1 MPKKSRMEKVWDDP
15 VADFWV
21 KLHNE
26 CVDKLVNDPEKFL
39 LKHMRYDHKMV
50 REYQKRFGRV
60 WAEYGTDIYRL
71 IAEACGE
78 CWDMQDE
85 EKKEAAVNQRI
96 EDDNLV
102 AAREEDPRGREH
114 ELQGKPEA
122 SVGLL
127 EEGRCS
133 RRRKGSAEEAAPKEK
148 SGKSRR
154 GEDFYRR
161 AGSN

>member
-1 MPKKSRMEKVWDDP
+1 MQKVWEDNSPAAKFWRQLVRDRATEYMRDP
-15 VADFWV
+15 G
-21 KLHNE
+21 
-26 CVDKLVNDPEKFL
+26 FL
-39 LKHMRYDHKMV
+39 RDMRHDYTMV

-60 WAEYGTDIYRL
+60 WEEYSTNIYKL

-78 CWDMQDE
+78 CWDSEDE

-96 EDDNLV
+96 DDDLV
-102 AAREEDPRGREH
+102 AAREKDPRGREH
-114 ELQGKPEA
+114 ELQGEPEA

-133 RRRKGSAEEAAPKEK
+133 RRRKGSAEEAAQEK
-148 SGKSRR
+148 GKSSRR

-161 AGSN
+161 AGSS

>member
-1 MPKKSRMEKVWDDP
+1 MQKVWEDNSPAAKFWRQLVRDRATEYMRDP
-15 VADFWV
+15 
-21 KLHNE
+21 L
-26 CVDKLVNDPEKFL
+26 FL
-39 LKHMRYDHKMV
+39 RDMRHDYTMV

-60 WAEYGTDIYRL
+60 WAEYGTDIYKL

-78 CWDMQDE
+78 CWDSEDE

-96 EDDNLV
+96 AAKDDDLV
-102 AAREEDPRGREH
+102 GAREKDPRGREH

-122 SVGLL
+122 SLGLL

-148 SGKSRR
+148 SSRR

-161 AGSN
+161 AGSC

>member
-1 MPKKSRMEKVWDDP
+1 MQKVWEDNSPAAKFWRQLVRDRATEYMRDP
-15 VADFWV
+15 V
-21 KLHNE
+21 
-26 CVDKLVNDPEKFL
+26 FL
-39 LKHMRYDHKMV
+39 RDMRHDYTMV

-60 WAEYGTDIYRL
+60 WAEYGTNIYKL

-78 CWDMQDE
+78 CWDSEDE

-96 EDDNLV
+96 DDDLV
-102 AAREEDPRGREH
+102 AAREKDPRGREH
-114 ELQGKPEA
+114 ELQGEPEA

-133 RRRKGSAEEAAPKEK
+133 RGRNGSAEEAPPQETGK
-148 SGKSRR
+148 SSRR

-161 AGSN
+161 AGSS

>member
-1 MPKKSRMEKVWDDP
+1 MQKVWEDNSPAAKFWRQLVRDRATEYMRDP
-15 VADFWV
+15 DF
-21 KLHNE
+21 LR
-26 CVDKLVNDPEKFL
+26 D
-39 LKHMRYDHKMV
+39 MRHDYTMV
-50 REYQKRFGRV
+50 REYQNRFGRV

-78 CWDMQDE
+78 CWDSEDE

-96 EDDNLV
+96 VKKDDDLV
-102 AAREEDPRGREH
+102 ATREKDPRGREH

-127 EEGRCS
+127 EEGR
-133 RRRKGSAEEAAPKEK
+133 RRKGAEEAAPKEK

-161 AGSN
+161 AGAC

>member
-1 MPKKSRMEKVWDDP
+1 MQKVWEDNSPAAKFWRQLVRDRATEYMRDP
-15 VADFWV
+15 
-21 KLHNE
+21 L
-26 CVDKLVNDPEKFL
+26 FL
-39 LKHMRYDHKMV
+39 RDMRHDYTMV

-60 WAEYGTDIYRL
+60 WAEYGTDIYKL

-78 CWDMQDE
+78 CWDTDGGMQDE

-122 SVGLL
+122 SLGLL

-161 AGSN
+161 AGSC